1 MMNMR
6 YVLWTVLILTAPLL
20 AAAAVWYQKAYID
33 SAKPKLGEALKVHK
47 KLFAIVSLLYIGMA
61 VFLLA
66 MQDAKQLHTD
76 ILIQNLL
83 LWDGVVCLTITDI
96 KVKKIP
102 NFVTLLL
109 LVIRCIFMAWG
120 ILVEHDDPRQTLLS
134 SLIGLLFG
142 GGFILVCMIISKGG
156 IGAGDLKIFAVIG
169 LYFGLV
175 GLIQIMVYSLL
186 LSAIWAIGMLLS
198 RKAKMKSTLPMAPFI
213 LVGLTVYYILM
224 TDLEIMV

>member
-1 MMNMR
+1 MG

-33 SAKPKLGEALKVHK
+33 SAKPKLGEALKAHK
-47 KLFAIVSLLYIGMA
+47 KLFVIISLLYAGMA
-61 VFLLA
+61 IFLLA
-66 MQDAKQLHTD
+66 MQDIKQLHTD

-83 LWDGVVCLTITDI
+83 LWDGMVCLSVTDI
-96 KVKKIP
+96 KKKKIP
-102 NFVTLLL
+102 NAVTLLL
-109 LVIRCIFMAWG
+109 LILRCIFIAWG
-120 ILVEHDDPRQTLLS
+120 VLIHHDDPKRVILS
-134 SLIGLLFG
+134 SLAGMLFG

-169 LYFGLV
+169 LYFGLS
-175 GLIQIMVYSLL
+175 GLVQIMVYSLV
-186 LSAIWAIGMLLS
+186 LSAVWAIGLLLT

-213 LVGLTVYYILM
+213 LVGLTVYYLLM

>member
-1 MMNMR
+1 MR

-33 SAKPKLGEALKVHK
+33 SAKPKLGEALKAHK
-47 KLFAIVSLLYIGMA
+47 KLFVVLSLAYIAMA

-66 MQDAKQLHTD
+66 MQDIKQMHTD

-83 LWDGVVCLTITDI
+83 LWDGVVLLAVTDY

-102 NFVTLLL
+102 NAVTLLL
-109 LVIRCIFMAWG
+109 LLLRCFFMAWG
-120 ILVEHDDPRQTLLS
+120 IIVHHDSIKTTILYSLV
-134 SLIGLLFG
+134 GMLFG
-142 GGFILVCMIISKGG
+142 GGFILICMIISKGG

-169 LYFGLV
+169 LYFGLP

-186 LSAIWAIGMLLS
+186 LSALWAIGLLLTK
-198 RKAKMKSTLPMAPFI
+198 KAKMKSTLPMAPFI
-213 LVGLTVYYILM
+213 LTGLTVYYILM

>member
-1 MMNMR
+1 MR

-47 KLFAIVSLLYIGMA
+47 KMFAVISLLYIGMA

-66 MQDAKQLHTD
+66 MQDTKQMHTD
-76 ILIQNLL
+76 ILIQDLL
-83 LWDGVVCLTITDI
+83 LWDGLVCLAVTDY

-102 NFVTLLL
+102 NAVTLLL
-109 LVIRCIFMAWG
+109 LVIRCVFMIWG
-120 ILVEHDDPRQTLLS
+120 ILVEHDDPKRIILT

-142 GGFILVCMIISKGG
+142 GGFIFVCMIISKGG

-169 LYFGLV
+169 LYFGLT

-186 LSAIWAIGMLLS
+186 LSAIWAIGLLIAK
-198 RKAKMKSTLPMAPFI
+198 KAKMKSTLPMAPFI
-213 LVGLTVYYILM
+213 LVGLTVYYILL

>member
-1 MMNMR
+1 MV
-6 YVLWTVLILTAPLL
+6 YILWAALIATAPIL
-20 AAAAVWYQKAYID
+20 AAIAVWYQKSYIE
-33 SAKPKLGEALKVHK
+33 SAKPKIGEALKAHK
-47 KLFAIVSLLYIGMA
+47 KLFVFLTLAYIGMA

-66 MQDAKQLHTD
+66 MQDVKKMHTD

-83 LWDGVVCLTITDI
+83 LWDGVTCLAITDF

-102 NFVTLLL
+102 NAVTLLL
-109 LVIRCIFMAWG
+109 LVIRCFFIAWG
-120 ILVEHDDPRQTLLS
+120 ILVHQDEPKRVILS

-142 GGFILVCMIISKGG
+142 GGFILVCMVISKGG

-169 LYFGLV
+169 LYFGLF
-175 GLIQIMVYSLL
+175 GLIQIMVYSLV
-186 LSAIWAIGMLLS
+186 LSAVWAIGMLLT

-213 LVGLTVYYILM
+213 LTGLTVYYILM

>member
-1 MMNMR
+1 MR

-33 SAKPKLGEALKVHK
+33 SAKPKLGEALKAHK
-47 KLFAIVSLLYIGMA
+47 KMFAVISLLYIGMA

-66 MQDAKQLHTD
+66 MQDTKQMHTD
-76 ILIQNLL
+76 ILIQDLL
-83 LWDGVVCLTITDI
+83 LWDGLVCLAVTDY

-102 NFVTLLL
+102 NAVTLLL
-109 LVIRCIFMAWG
+109 LIIRCVFMTWG
-120 ILVEHDDPRQTLLS
+120 ILVEHDDPKRIILT

-142 GGFILVCMIISKGG
+142 GGFIFVCMIISKGG

-169 LYFGLV
+169 LYFGLT

-186 LSAIWAIGMLLS
+186 LSAIWAIGLLMTK
-198 RKAKMKSTLPMAPFI
+198 KAKMKSTLPMAPFI
-213 LVGLTVYYILM
+213 LVGLTVYYILL

>member
-1 MMNMR
+1 MR

-33 SAKPKLGEALKVHK
+33 SAKPKLGEALKAHK
-47 KLFAIVSLLYIGMA
+47 KLFVVQSLAYIAMA

-66 MQDAKQLHTD
+66 MQDIKQMHTD

-83 LWDGVVCLTITDI
+83 LWDGVVLLAVTDY

-102 NFVTLLL
+102 NAVTLLL
-109 LVIRCIFMAWG
+109 LLLRCFFMAWG
-120 ILVEHDDPRQTLLS
+120 IIVHHDSIKTTILYSLV
-134 SLIGLLFG
+134 GMLFG
-142 GGFILVCMIISKGG
+142 GGFILICMIISKGG

-169 LYFGLV
+169 LYFGLP

-186 LSAIWAIGMLLS
+186 LSALWAIGLLLTK
-198 RKAKMKSTLPMAPFI
+198 KAKMKSTLPMAPFI
-213 LVGLTVYYILM
+213 LTGLTVYYILM